1 MTITIN
7 NKEYT
12 IINDAHPEYRSN
24 QNDAY
29 HWVAMEI
36 VDKSDI
42 DEYGD
47 PHQYIAWYCV
57 PEMDDEEFEL
67 DQIDYDEPDDLQDIG
82 Y

>member
-12 IINDAHPEYRSN
+12 IASDARPEYRSDR
-24 QNDAY
+24 NDPD
-29 HWVAMEI
+29 HWVAMYIIDER
-36 VDKSDI
+36 DT

-47 PHQYIAWYCV
+47 PHQYIAWYYA
-57 PEMDDEEFEL
+57 PEMDNGGFEL
-67 DQIDYDEPDDLQDIG
+67 DQIDYDEPHDLQDVG

>member
-12 IINDAHPEYRSN
+12 IITNARPEYRSDR
-24 QNDAY
+24 NDAD
-29 HWVAMEI
+29 HWVAMDIADE
-36 VDKSDI
+36 SDV

-47 PHQYIAWYCV
+47 PHQYIAWYYV
-57 PEMDDEEFEL
+57 PEMDNEGFEL
-67 DQIDYDEPDDLQDIG
+67 NQIDYDEPHDLQDIG